1 MLNSKILY
9 YFVTIVEHGSYT
21 KAAQTLGVAQSALS
35 IAIRKLEK
43 KIGVTILHR
52 SSKGVTVTKEG
63 EVLLTHAKAILTKID
78 DAQIAIDELR
88 GLEKGEVKIGIPSM
102 MGSYF
107 FPEILMA
114 FNFKYPDI
122 KLSIVESGTQTIRA
136 QLLSGELDLGVIV
149 NDHLPDELQARHVV
163 TSQMVAAV
171 GTNHPLA
178 GFKKLDYS
186 TFFEQELV
194 MFKVGYFHREVIDK
208 LCEQY
213 QYTAKYSFETNLL
226 AMMLNIVKNEFA
238 ITVLLELVTDHE
250 PEVLGIPFEE
260 PIYLDLAFAWRKEGY
275 LSIANR
281 HFIDFTLNEVNKKGL
296 SPDAPENS

>member
-21 KAAQTLGVAQSALS
+21 KAAQALGIAQSALS

-63 EVLLTHAKAILTKID
+63 EVLLTHAQAILTKIN

-114 FNFKYPDI
+114 FN
-122 KLSIVESGTQTIRA
+122 
-136 QLLSGELDLGVIV
+136 
-149 NDHLPDELQARHVV
+149 
-163 TSQMVAAV
+163 
-171 GTNHPLA
+171 
-178 GFKKLDYS
+178 
-186 TFFEQELV
+186 
-194 MFKVGYFHREVIDK
+194 
-208 LCEQY
+208 
-213 QYTAKYSFETNLL
+213 
-226 AMMLNIVKNEFA
+226 
-238 ITVLLELVTDHE
+238 
-250 PEVLGIPFEE
+250 
-260 PIYLDLAFAWRKEGY
+260 
-275 LSIANR
+275 
-281 HFIDFTLNEVNKKGL
+281 
-296 SPDAPENS
+296 